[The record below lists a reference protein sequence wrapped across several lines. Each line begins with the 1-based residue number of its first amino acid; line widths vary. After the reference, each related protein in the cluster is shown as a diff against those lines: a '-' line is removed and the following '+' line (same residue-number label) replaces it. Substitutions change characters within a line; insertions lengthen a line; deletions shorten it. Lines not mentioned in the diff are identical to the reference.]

1 MLLAEQG
8 GVCGMIKTTCCTFIP
23 NNTAPDGSVARV
35 LAGLQSLRL
44 ELAESSGINDPF
56 TEWMESPMSDGCYRC
71 SRCHPSLPGDRVYT
85 GEFGRGTTR
94 GARPDLAGEHRI
106 DLLHH
111 CPRAPTPCSA
121 PIHEDP
127 LIIFVVLT
135 FNACWKCRTL
145 RHIYLELFV
154 VILILILF
162 MVTPICMPSWI
173 YLLIY
178 YLIIDFLLLCYLLFG

>member
-8 GVCGMIKTTCCTFIP
+8 GVCGMIRTTCCTFIP
-23 NNTAPDGSVARV
+23 NNTAPDGSVARA

-56 TEWMESPMSDGCYRC
+56 TGWMESPMSDGCYRC

-106 DLLHH
+106 DPLHH

-121 PIHEDP
+121 PIHEDHLTPP
-127 LIIFVVLT
+127 LFPSQPLQT
-135 FNACWKCRTL
+135 DPTTNYGGNFRPKPL
-145 RHIYLELFV
+145 GRHPD
-154 VILILILF
+154 
-162 MVTPICMPSWI
+162 T
-173 YLLIY
+173 
-178 YLIIDFLLLCYLLFG
+178 D

>member
-1 MLLAEQG
+1 
-8 GVCGMIKTTCCTFIP
+8 MIKTTCCTFIP

-56 TEWMESPMSDGCYRC
+56 TGWMESPMSDGRYRC
-71 SRCHPSLPGDRVYT
+71 SRCHPSLHGDRVYT

-94 GARPDLAGEHRI
+94 GARPDLAGEHRM

-127 LIIFVVLT
+127 LTPLPPFSHPSHCKRTPPPTTEVISDPNPLAVTLT
-135 FNACWKCRTL
+135 LTSPYTHTITSEPGPKDCLWPEER
-145 RHIYLELFV
+145 
-154 VILILILF
+154 
-162 MVTPICMPSWI
+162 
-173 YLLIY
+173 
-178 YLIIDFLLLCYLLFG
+178 